1 MGKGS
6 RQTPVGRGQMA
17 ENRKRTSVGGRRRGI
32 VPAGLF
38 IFLLL
43 FRLCSAQN
51 ISFDASVDRTEVGV
65 GEQITLTVSVSGDVK
80 SIPEPDLPSLDEFS
94 VYSAGRSQNFT
105 YVNGRLSASV
115 TFNYV
120 LVPRKA
126 GELTI
131 GPASIKLDGKTY
143 QTSPIQITVAS
154 QGEAPAAATPS
165 GQDEKTVK
173 QQLRGKDI
181 FMETVVDKKKV
192 YVNEQIVLTLRFYQS
207 IRLFDNPEYT
217 PPSLTGFW
225 AEDLPPKRQY
235 HKVINGTQY
244 LVQEIKTAL
253 FPTST
258 GKLTVGPAEL
268 KCVVEDADRFSRD
281 PFAMFDRDLFSLLR
295 QGKPKIL
302 KSEPIQIE
310 VLPTPE
316 IDRPATFIG
325 TVGDYSMKVGV
336 DKSEVEVGQPVTLK
350 AKISGSGNIKSVG
363 KPVIAELPDFRTYSS
378 GSSENVSKQ
387 NYQVQGTK
395 TYEDVLIPK
404 NAGKYTIPPVEFSFF
419 NPNAK
424 SYKTLKSEPILLTVL
439 PPSQASPVEMAQLSR
454 QEIGR
459 AAKDIRYIKL
469 SAGELKNGG
478 GDLYRKPL
486 FLLLQLIPLLAF
498 AVSWRYQK
506 EREKINSDIGY
517 ARQRRAHKLAQKR
530 LKGASRLIS
539 EGSSEEF
546 YCEVARASL
555 QFIGDKLN
563 LPGYGLTKDRIE
575 DELAR
580 REVNK
585 EKIDHLTKLLDSC
598 DFGRFAPGSSTVEEM
613 KGFLKQAE
621 KVIADLED

>member
-1 MGKGS
+1 
-6 RQTPVGRGQMA
+6 MA
-17 ENRKRTSVGGRRRGI
+17 AGRRQRGI
-32 VPAGLF
+32 VLAAGFLF
-38 IFLLL
+38 FLLF
-43 FRLCSAQN
+43 FRLSSGQN
-51 ISFDASVDRTEVGV
+51 ISFDASVDRTEVTV

-80 SIPEPDLPSLDEFS
+80 SIPQPDLPALEEFS
-94 VYSAGRSQNFT
+94 VHSAGRSQNFT

-126 GELTI
+126 GKLTV
-131 GPASIKLDGKTY
+131 GPASIKLEGKTY
-143 QTSPIQITVAS
+143 RTSPIQITVA
-154 QGEAPAAATPS
+154 GEGKAPSSSAPS
-165 GQDEKTVK
+165 ADEKKTTK
-173 QQLRGKDI
+173 PQLSGKEI
-181 FMETVVDKKKV
+181 FMETVVDKRKA
-192 YVNEQIVLTLRFYQS
+192 YVNEQIVLTLRFYQA

-225 AEDLPPKRQY
+225 AEELPPKKQY
-235 HKVINGTQY
+235 HKTVNGKQY

-258 GKLTVGPAEL
+258 GKLTIGPAEL
-268 KCVVEDADRFSRD
+268 KCVVEDADRFFRD
-281 PFAMFDRDLFSLLR
+281 PFSVFDRNLSSLLR
-295 QGKPKIL
+295 QGKPQIL
-302 KSEPIQIE
+302 KSKPIQIE

-316 IDRPATFIG
+316 IDRPANFTG
-325 TVGDYSMKVGV
+325 TVGSYKMKVSV
-336 DKSEVEVGQPVTLK
+336 DKSEVEVGQPITLK
-350 AKISGSGNIKSVG
+350 TRISGSGNIKSVG

-378 GSSENVSKQ
+378 GSSENVSKKD
-387 NYQVQGTK
+387 YRVTGSK
-395 TYEDVLIPK
+395 TYEEVLIPK

-419 NPNAK
+419 DPQAK
-424 SYKTLKSEPILLTVL
+424 SYQTLKNDPILLSVL
-439 PPSQASPVEMAQLSR
+439 PPSEASPVEIAQLSR

-478 GDLYRKPL
+478 KDLYQKPL
-486 FLLLQLIPLLAF
+486 FLLLQLVPLLAL
-498 AVSWRYQK
+498 AVSWRYQR

-555 QFIGDKLN
+555 QFVGDKLN
-563 LPGYGLTKDRIE
+563 LPGYGLTKDQIE
-575 DELAR
+575 DHLSDR
-580 REVNK
+580 GVDR
-585 EKIDHLTKLLDSC
+585 EKIDRFTKLLDSC
-598 DFGRFAPGSSTVEEM
+598 DFGRFAPGSSSVEEM

-621 KVIADLED
+621 KTVADLED

>member
-1 MGKGS
+1 
-6 RQTPVGRGQMA
+6 
-17 ENRKRTSVGGRRRGI
+17 
-32 VPAGLF
+32 
-38 IFLLL
+38 
-43 FRLCSAQN
+43 
-51 ISFDASVDRTEVGV
+51 
-65 GEQITLTVSVSGDVK
+65 
-80 SIPEPDLPSLDEFS
+80 
-94 VYSAGRSQNFT
+94 
-105 YVNGRLSASV
+105 
-115 TFNYV
+115 
-120 LVPRKA
+120 
-126 GELTI
+126 
-131 GPASIKLDGKTY
+131 
-143 QTSPIQITVAS
+143 
-154 QGEAPAAATPS
+154 
-165 GQDEKTVK
+165 
-173 QQLRGKDI
+173 
-181 FMETVVDKKKV
+181 
-192 YVNEQIVLTLRFYQS
+192 
-207 IRLFDNPEYT
+207 
-217 PPSLTGFW
+217 
-225 AEDLPPKRQY
+225 
-235 HKVINGTQY
+235 VINGTQY

-478 GDLYRKPL
+478 RDLYRKPL